1 MPWSYRCSWRA
12 KRPYSSQVQP
22 RRRQYTLRSFR
33 SADRPPS
40 LFPSF
45 RTGKHVRM
53 FECKGCG
60 DFGGG
65 RWQPRSSRRAPGPR
79 LGSLVGG
86 PGHLPDEPRRTVPLS
101 QSMPDAIFR
110 LAVTLGRI
118 SRMRLEQT
126 ITLGQMRQSG
136 APRLHVFCGDYK
148 CSHSVV
154 IDADCWPESLQ
165 LSDLEALFVCSVCSH
180 RGADVR
186 PDYQGAEPR
195 LASVDR

>member
-1 MPWSYRCSWRA
+1 MVPARTR
-12 KRPYSSQVQP
+12 
-22 RRRQYTLRSFR
+22 
-33 SADRPPS
+33 
-40 LFPSF
+40 
-45 RTGKHVRM
+45 RTGAICCSISSGAGSTCPRSSY
-53 FECKGCG
+53 CG
-60 DFGGG
+60 DCGGG

-101 QSMPDAIFR
+101 QSMPGAIFR

-154 IDADCWPESLQ
+154 IDADCCPDSLQ
-165 LSDLEALFVCSVCSH
+165 LSDLEAVFVS
-180 RGADVR
+180 A
-186 PDYQGAEPR
+186 
-195 LASVDR
+195 